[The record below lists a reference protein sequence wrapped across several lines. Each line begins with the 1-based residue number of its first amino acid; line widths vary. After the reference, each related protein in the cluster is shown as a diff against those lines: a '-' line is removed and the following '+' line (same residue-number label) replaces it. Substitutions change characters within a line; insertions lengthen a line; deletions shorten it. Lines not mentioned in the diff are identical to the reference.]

1 MATPTDTV
9 RRSYEAL
16 GQGDVPAFISILDA
30 HAECTE
36 AERFPYGGG
45 TWVALGSERRKSLF
59 RRRNST

>member
-16 GQGDVPAFISILDA
+16 GQGNVPVVISIPDE
-30 HAECTE
+30 HVECTE

-45 TWVALGSERRKSLF
+45 TWYTSQAVRKFGNGASLDV
-59 RRRNST
+59 